1 MFDDNE
7 NQQQP
12 QFGMVV
18 SHHHMQEQMHMQ
30 QLQMLELKASME
42 RFLDSLNAEQCLGL
56 AKMLTLFNDNPGYQ
70 HVVYGQLSSI
80 MRLVHKICATCGDTK
95 HSTMEHL
102 TAEVPAAVV
111 TKEPDYTWLVGLS
124 PADQIRRLNVTEDV
138 DYQGGFICHG
148 CQGKFSTLFNRASQG
163 RDCPICTSRARVLE
177 NVPDEN
183 LGLGELYFRYRVA
196 ESSSVED
203 GYFCFDCFSAFPS
216 LRHRMDQGLRC
227 PVCAI
232 QTEASHGGS
241 SPI

>member
-7 NQQQP
+7 NPPP

-18 SHHHMQEQMHMQ
+18 SHQQMQDQMHMQ

-42 RFLDSLNAEQCLGL
+42 SFLDSLSAEQCLGL
-56 AKMLTLFNDNPGYQ
+56 ARMLTLFNDNPGYQ

-102 TAEVPAAVV
+102 TAEVPAAMV
-111 TKEPDYTWLVGLS
+111 TKESDYSWLEGIS
-124 PADQIRRLNVTEDV
+124 PADQIKRLNVTEDF
-138 DYQGGFICHG
+138 DHKGGFICYG
-148 CQGKFSTLFNRASQG
+148 CQSKYGTLFSRASKG
-163 RDCPICTSRARVLE
+163 RDCPVCISRARVLE

-183 LGLGELYFRYRVA
+183 LGVGELYFRYRVA
-196 ESSSVED
+196 ESDSVED
-203 GYFCFDCFSAFPS
+203 GCFCFDCFSAFPS
-216 LRHRMDQGLRC
+216 LKHRMDQGLRC

-232 QTEASHGGS
+232 QTEASHGGN